1 MSNTGRS
8 TDTWYEAA
16 VPVSVRAGRDI
27 MRLDVTA
34 LHNNARDL
42 SLIEAGRDII
52 YANAQV
58 AGPGTLLMQAA
69 RQVRQDDAAS
79 VRAWAPSCAAT
90 TGLART
96 SLCWPAWARRDR
108 TTRACW
114 RAIWIRPA
122 RWPPAKRW
130 ARIRIAWCGPTAAK

>member
-1 MSNTGRS
+1 M
-8 TDTWYEAA
+8 
-16 VPVSVRAGRDI
+16 PVSVRAGRDI

-79 VRAWAPSCAAT
+79 VRSLGAIVRGDNRLGADIAVLAGVGAA
-90 TGLART
+90 GPDYA
-96 SLCWPAWARRDR
+96 
-108 TTRACW
+108 ACW